1 MWRGDLIKTVEMQQ
15 RELEQ
20 KRTIRRIRII
30 AIVAL
35 SVMFGIAFG
44 TLQARAEIKPATET
58 VADNSNPAARFR
70 YSEEIPLSPAIQE
83 YIWNKCVEATDDYE
97 NYYLFMLGAIELE
110 SSFNEDAVGHN
121 KNGSTDRGL
130 CQINSSRISEMK
142 NLGLIDCTGDLFNI
156 YKNIDCGF
164 ELMNRYVE
172 KFGVTESAYYAYNT
186 GREKEG
192 SNKNS
197 RRVMKNMSKWKE
209 VLE

>member
-30 AIVAL
+30 AIVAFAILL
-35 SVMFGIAFG
+35 SIAFG
-44 TLQARAEIKPATET
+44 AFQARAEVQSMTKTNQN
-58 VADNSNPAARFR
+58 NSNLVIGFN
-70 YSEEIPLSPAIQE
+70 YSEDVPLSPAVQE
-83 YIWNKCVEATDDYE
+83 YIWNKCTEATDDYE
-97 NYYLFMLGAIELE
+97 NYYYFMIGAIELE
-110 SSFNEDAVGHN
+110 SSFNHEAIGHN
-121 KNGSTDRGL
+121 NNGSTDRGL

-142 NLGLIDCTGDLFNI
+142 NLGLIDCTGDLFDI

-172 KFGVTESAYYAYNT
+172 KFGVCESAYYAYNT

-197 RRVMKNMSKWKE
+197 RKVMKNMTKWKE
-209 VLE
+209 VLG